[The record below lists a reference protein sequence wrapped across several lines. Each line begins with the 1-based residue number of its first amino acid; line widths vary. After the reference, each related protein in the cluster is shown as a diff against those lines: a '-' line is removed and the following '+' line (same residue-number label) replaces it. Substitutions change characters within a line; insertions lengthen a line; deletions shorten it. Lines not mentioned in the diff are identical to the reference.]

1 MEITFKYNNKIYS
14 TPNLEKKLKRMKLSL
29 EDIEIIE
36 TPVKKEIQE
45 EDNEEKEQIFYF
57 INEDTGYRHCSV
69 YDKCP
74 DGYVKCD
81 YERYYNKP
89 LQRKFRI
96 TKNHL

>member
-1 MEITFKYNNKIYS
+1 MKFKYNGKIYS
-14 TPNLEKKLKRMKLSL
+14 PANLEKKLKKLGISL

-36 TPVKKEIQE
+36 TPVKKIT
-45 EDNEEKEQIFYF
+45 EDLEEKNDLQMFYF
-57 INEDTGYRHCSV
+57 INEDTGYRHCSI